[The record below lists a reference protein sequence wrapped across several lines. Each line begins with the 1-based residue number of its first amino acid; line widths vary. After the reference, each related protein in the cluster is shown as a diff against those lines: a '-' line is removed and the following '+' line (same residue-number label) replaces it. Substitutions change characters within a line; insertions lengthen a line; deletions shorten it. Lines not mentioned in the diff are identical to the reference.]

1 MIHTYLTKLAKNDS
15 LGHIL
20 FLTAATLTAKLGLKS
35 NKLDVYFKNLP
46 FPSPKYPSIMARM
59 VPRSASRSPSP
70 LLAPECIP
78 SPFAAPT
85 IKKPQQITHL
95 SRLAWAPGLRLVNSS
110 KRKAQSFLRYYTH
123 WFGQVREIW
132 NRCTSCRG
140 SGS

>member
-35 NKLDVYFKNLP
+35 HKLDVYFKNLP

-59 VPRSASRSPSP
+59 VPRSASRPPSP

-85 IKKPQQITHL
+85 IKTPKK
-95 SRLAWAPGLRLVNSS
+95 SRTYLDWPGLRDYVLYTVRKDRHKASS
-110 KRKAQSFLRYYTH
+110 GIR
-123 WFGQVREIW
+123 
-132 NRCTSCRG
+132 TSLG
-140 SGS
+140 KMSNVPP